1 MNETMPIGQEQ
12 VRQAQICL
20 QRYRSGKRN
29 LENRILEAEQWYRLR
44 HWECMRPG
52 KKREVEPVSGWLFNA
67 IANKHAGA
75 MDNIPA
81 PAILPREKNDVAL
94 AKLLTAIV
102 PVVLERNDFEQ
113 VYSDL
118 WDSKLRC
125 GTGAYGVFW
134 DKKMNCGMGDIAIR
148 RIDVLN
154 LYWEP
159 GVSDIQ
165 QSKNLFHVE
174 LEDKQTLLERYPGLA
189 GKLDGPMDLPKY
201 HYDDTVDTSG
211 KVPVVDWYYK
221 KEVSGRTVLHYCKF
235 VADTVLFATENTPGY
250 SLLGWYDHGQY
261 PFLLDPLFR
270 TEGTP
275 CGFGYIDVGK
285 SAQEYIDRGNQAVM
299 MNLLANARP
308 RYFLRADGGVNQEEY
323 ADLSRD
329 FVTADGNL
337 GADSI
342 RPIEGK
348 TLSDVYVRI
357 ISNKVDEL
365 KEVTGNRDI
374 STGGAAGGV
383 TAASAIAALQEAGSR
398 LDRDA
403 NKASYR
409 VFRRLVNMVIGLV
422 RQFYTVPRCFRIA
435 GEDGMA
441 FVEFTGS
448 QMALC
453 GEFDVSV
460 SAQKASAYSRLS
472 QNELALQFFGAGFFR
487 PENASQALQCLD
499 MMDFDR
505 KEFVAQSIRENALT
519 QGTSALVGEGL
530 GANREQLDK
539 MGRLLSPKEQEPKPM
554 RDARTRV
561 AESTNPN

>member
-1 MNETMPIGQEQ
+1 MTEKLPIGAEQ
-12 VRQAQICL
+12 VRQAQILL

-29 LENRILEAEQWYRLR
+29 LEQRILEAEQWYRLR
-44 HWECMRPG
+44 HWECMRPAQ
-52 KKREVEPVSGWLFNA
+52 KREVEPVSGWLFNA
-67 IANKHAGA
+67 IANKHASA

-81 PAILPREKNDVAL
+81 PAILPREKGDEEI
-94 AKLLTAIV
+94 AKLLSAIV
-102 PVVLERNDFEQ
+102 PVVLEHNDFEQ
-113 VYSDL
+113 VYSDM

-134 DKKMNCGMGDIAIR
+134 DRDDYNGLGEVAIR

-159 GVSDIQ
+159 GVGDIQ
-165 QSKNLFHVE
+165 QSKNLFHVR
-174 LEDKQTLLERYPGLA
+174 LAHKEDLLEKYPRLSGH
-189 GKLDGPMDLPKY
+189 LDSAPELPKY
-201 HYDDTVDTSG
+201 HYDEGIDTSD
-211 KVPVVDWYYK
+211 KVAVVDWYYK
-221 KEVSGRTVLHYCKF
+221 KSVHGRTVLHFCKF
-235 VADTVLFATENTPGY
+235 VGDTVLFATENEPGY
-250 SLLGWYDHGQY
+250 DTLGWYDHGLY

-275 CGFGYIDVGK
+275 CGFGYIDIGK
-285 SAQEYIDRGNQAVM
+285 SAQEYIDRGNQAIM
-299 MNLLANARP
+299 MNLLSNARP
-308 RYFLRADGGVNQEEY
+308 RFFLRADGAVNREEY

-348 TLSDVYVRI
+348 SLSEIYVQVI
-357 ISNKVDEL
+357 NNKVDEL

-374 STGGAAGGV
+374 STGGTMGGV
-383 TAASAIAALQEAGSR
+383 TAASAIAALQEAGSK

-409 VFRRLVNMVIGLV
+409 VYRRLIAMVIALI
-422 RQFYTVPRCFRIA
+422 RQFYTAPRCFRIA
-435 GEDGMA
+435 GEDGIA
-441 FVEFTGS
+441 FLEFSAGVL
-448 QMALC
+448 AGA

-460 SAQKASAYSRLS
+460 AAQKASPYSRLS

-487 PENASQALQCLD
+487 PEMASQALMCLD

-505 KEFVAQSIRENALT
+505 KDFVAQAIRSNAVNA
-519 QGTSALVGEGL
+519 GMEALAVNQEKL
-530 GANREQLDK
+530 QSMK
-539 MGRLLSPKEQEPKPM
+539 KLLSPQKEEPKSM
-554 RDARTRV
+554 RSARTRV
-561 AESTNPN
+561 AESTAPN

>member
-1 MNETMPIGQEQ
+1 MTEKLPIGAEQ
-12 VRQAQICL
+12 VRQAQILL

-29 LENRILEAEQWYRLR
+29 LEQRILEAEQWYRLR
-44 HWECMRPG
+44 HWECMRPAQ
-52 KKREVEPVSGWLFNA
+52 KREVEPVSGWLFNA
-67 IANKHAGA
+67 IANKHASA

-81 PAILPREKNDVAL
+81 PAILPREKGDEEI
-94 AKLLTAIV
+94 AKLLSAIV
-102 PVVLERNDFEQ
+102 PVVLEHNDFEQ
-113 VYSDL
+113 VYSDM

-134 DKKMNCGMGDIAIR
+134 DRDAYNGLGEVAIR

-159 GVSDIQ
+159 GVGDIQ
-165 QSKNLFHVE
+165 QSKNLFHVR
-174 LEDKQTLLERYPGLA
+174 LAHKEDLLEKYPRLSGH
-189 GKLDGPMDLPKY
+189 LDSALELPKY
-201 HYDDTVDTSG
+201 HYDEGIDTSD
-211 KVPVVDWYYK
+211 KVAVVDWYYK
-221 KEVSGRTVLHYCKF
+221 KSVHGRTVLHFCKF
-235 VADTVLFATENTPGY
+235 VGDTVLFATENEPGY
-250 SLLGWYDHGQY
+250 DTLGWYDHGLY

-275 CGFGYIDVGK
+275 CGFGYIDIGK
-285 SAQEYIDRGNQAVM
+285 SAQEYIDRGNQAIM
-299 MNLLANARP
+299 MNLLSNARP
-308 RYFLRADGGVNQEEY
+308 RFFLRADGAVNREEY

-348 TLSDVYVRI
+348 SLSEIYVQVI
-357 ISNKVDEL
+357 NNKVDEL

-374 STGGAAGGV
+374 STGGAMGGV
-383 TAASAIAALQEAGSR
+383 TAASAIAALQEAGSK

-409 VFRRLVNMVIGLV
+409 VYRRLIAMVIALI
-422 RQFYTVPRCFRIA
+422 RQFYTAPRCFRIA
-435 GEDGMA
+435 GEDGIA
-441 FVEFTGS
+441 FLEFSAGVL
-448 QMALC
+448 AGA

-460 SAQKASAYSRLS
+460 AAQKASPYSRLS

-487 PENASQALQCLD
+487 PEMASQALMCLD

-505 KEFVAQSIRENALT
+505 KDFVAQAIRSNAVNA
-519 QGTSALVGEGL
+519 GMEALAVNQEKL
-530 GANREQLDK
+530 QSMK
-539 MGRLLSPKEQEPKPM
+539 KLLSPQKEEPKSM
-554 RDARTRV
+554 RSARTRV
-561 AESTNPN
+561 AESTAPN

>member
-1 MNETMPIGQEQ
+1 MNETLPIGQEQ
-12 VRQAQICL
+12 VRQAQQTL
-20 QRYRSGKRN
+20 QRYRAGKRN
-29 LENRILEAEQWYRLR
+29 LERRILEAEQWYRLR

-52 KKREVEPVSGWLFNA
+52 KRREVEPVSGWLFNA
-67 IANKHAGA
+67 IANKHASA

-81 PAILPREKNDVAL
+81 PAILPREEGDQQL
-94 AKLLTAIV
+94 AKLLTAVV
-102 PVVLERNDFEQ
+102 PAILENNDFEQ

-118 WDSKLRC
+118 WDSKLRT

-134 DKKMNCGMGDIAIR
+134 DADAWNGLGDVAIR

-159 GVSDIQ
+159 GVGQ
-165 QSKNLFHVE
+165 LQSSENLFHVQLVSKAA
-174 LEDKQTLLERYPGLA
+174 LEEAYPGA
-189 GKLDGPMDLPKY
+189 ALDSGLELPKY
-201 HYDDTVDTSG
+201 HYDDSVDTSD
-211 KVPVVDWYYK
+211 KVAVVDWYYK
-221 KEVSGRTVLHYCKF
+221 KPWGGRQLLHYCKF
-235 VADTVLFATENTPGY
+235 VGDRVLFASENTPLY
-250 SLLGWYDHGQY
+250 RHTGWYDHGLY
-261 PFLLDPLFR
+261 PFILDPLFR

-275 CGFGYIDVGK
+275 CGFGYIDIGK

-308 RYFLRADGGVNQEEY
+308 RFFLRADGAVNREEY

-348 TLSDVYVRI
+348 ALNDIYVQVL
-357 ISNKVDEL
+357 SNKVDEL

-383 TAASAIAALQEAGSR
+383 TAASAIAAMQEAGSR

-409 VFRRLVNMVIGLV
+409 AFRHLVKMVIALV
-422 RQFYTVPRCFRIA
+422 RQCYSLPRCFRIA
-435 GEDGMA
+435 GEDGLA
-441 FVEFTGS
+441 FAQLGS
-448 QMALC
+448 QQFAGA
-453 GEFDVSV
+453 GEFDISV
-460 SAQKASAYSRLS
+460 SAQKASAYSRIS

-487 PENASQALQCLD
+487 PENAVQALQCLD

-505 KEFVAQSIRENALT
+505 KDFVAQAIRKNAM
-519 QGTSALVGEGL
+519 ALGVGGLDLDTGALKKLL
-530 GANREQLDK
+530 GAPR
-539 MGRLLSPKEQEPKPM
+539 GEPKSITQ
-554 RDARTRV
+554 ARTRV
-561 AESTNPN
+561 AESTNPNG